1 MISWIVQF
9 FSTRRLF
16 KTIIVALA
24 ALGLA
29 CAGYLFYILAVKE
42 PVLKNPHLIIAK
54 VKTIAQYI
62 THSYYDECV
71 VDYTKDGDSK
81 PTFVLV
87 GRGTVYAGFDLQ
99 KLDKDPESIV
109 LRGNTLSVRLPEPEI
124 IATVI
129 PPSGF
134 VNFHYGRISEERYVD
149 LKKRAIEK
157 LRLRALE
164 KDILKLCRER
174 GEVMIES
181 FFETVGFDHV
191 SVEFAGAVAPGAE
204 PGNKNQ
210 NSGRK
215 PQ

>member
-1 MISWIVQF
+1 MWSWIITF
-9 FSTRRLF
+9 FSTRRPV
-16 KTIIVALA
+16 KSVAIALA
-24 ALGLA
+24 VLCVA
-29 CAGYLFYILAVKE
+29 CAAYVFYIVAVKE
-42 PVLKNPHLIIAK
+42 AVLKNPHLIIAK

-99 KLDKDPESIV
+99 KLDKDPENIV
-109 LRGNTLSVRLPEPEI
+109 LRGNTLTVRLPEPEI
-124 IATVI
+124 INTVI

-134 VNFHYGRISEERYVD
+134 VNFHYGRISEERYTG
-149 LKKRAIEK
+149 LKNRAIEK

-191 SVEFAGAVAPGAE
+191 SVEFAATNAPTHAPAPGA
-204 PGNKNQ
+204 GVK
-210 NSGRK
+210 
-215 PQ
+215 

>member
-1 MISWIVQF
+1 MWSWIITF
-9 FSTRRLF
+9 FSTRRPV
-16 KTIIVALA
+16 KSVAIALA
-24 ALGLA
+24 VLCVA
-29 CAGYLFYILAVKE
+29 CAGYVFYIVAVKE
-42 PVLKNPHLIIAK
+42 AVLKNPHLIIAK

-62 THSYYDECV
+62 THRYYDECV

-109 LRGNTLSVRLPEPEI
+109 LRGNTLTVRLPEPEI
-124 IATVI
+124 INTVI

-134 VNFHYGRISEERYVD
+134 VNFHYGRISEERYTG
-149 LKKRAIEK
+149 LKNRAIEK

-164 KDILKLCRER
+164 KDMLKLCRER
-174 GEVMIES
+174 GKVMIES

-191 SVEFAGAVAPGAE
+191 SVEFAGAQTPGTE
-204 PGNKNQ
+204 PGENRI
-210 NSGRK
+210 GRGGSR
-215 PQ
+215 

>member
-1 MISWIVQF
+1 MWSLIGSF
-9 FSTRRLF
+9 FSTRRPV
-16 KTIIVALA
+16 TSVVIALA
-24 ALGLA
+24 VLCVA
-29 CAGYLFYILAVKE
+29 CAGYVFYIVAVKE
-42 PVLKNPHLIIAK
+42 AVLKNPHLIIAK

-109 LRGNTLSVRLPEPEI
+109 LRGNTLTVRLPEPEI
-124 IATVI
+124 INTVI

-134 VNFHYGRISEERYVD
+134 VNFHYGRISEERYTG
-149 LKKRAIEK
+149 LKNRAIEK

-164 KDILKLCRER
+164 KDMLKLCRER

-191 SVEFAGAVAPGAE
+191 SVEFAEARTPGTE
-204 PGNKNQ
+204 PGENRI
-210 NSGRK
+210 GRNGSR
-215 PQ
+215 

>member
-1 MISWIVQF
+1 MWSLIGTF
-9 FSTRRLF
+9 FSTRRPV
-16 KTIIVALA
+16 TSVVIALA
-24 ALGLA
+24 VLCVA
-29 CAGYLFYILAVKE
+29 CAAYVFYIVAVKE
-42 PVLKNPHLIIAK
+42 AVLKNPHLIIAK

-124 IATVI
+124 IATLF
-129 PPSGF
+129 PQRLCQLPLRQ
-134 VNFHYGRISEERYVD
+134 N
-149 LKKRAIEK
+149 KRGALRRPEKARHEK